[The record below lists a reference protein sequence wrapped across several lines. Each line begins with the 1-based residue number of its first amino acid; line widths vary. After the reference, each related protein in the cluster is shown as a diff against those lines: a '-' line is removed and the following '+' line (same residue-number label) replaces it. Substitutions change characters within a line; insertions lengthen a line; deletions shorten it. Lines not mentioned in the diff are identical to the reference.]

1 MSEKVLVFGNNGV
14 NKNTFHKRKQLIDI
28 NKLDIRKISN
38 RDSYGKKCSFKYFIE
53 YMSNIGVV
61 SLCIKLPQ
69 LNGHTKYF
77 DDRLMNIFNN
87 RFMNFLV
94 HNEKLLKVYNAIW
107 DKISNLSGKGFGS
120 ESMII
125 STKIKSCS
133 NKINTNFQ
141 GIRLPEE
148 ACVLS
153 LFFYNVIGFHC

>member
-1 MSEKVLVFGNNGV
+1 
-14 NKNTFHKRKQLIDI
+14 
-28 NKLDIRKISN
+28 
-38 RDSYGKKCSFKYFIE
+38 
-53 YMSNIGVV
+53 
-61 SLCIKLPQ
+61 
-69 LNGHTKYF
+69 
-77 DDRLMNIFNN
+77 MNIFNN

-148 ACVLS
+148 GCVLS

>member
-1 MSEKVLVFGNNGV
+1 MIEKVLVFGNNDV
-14 NKNTFHKRKQLIDI
+14 NRNTFHKRKQLIDI
-28 NKLDIRKISN
+28 NKSDFRKISN
-38 RDSYGKKCSFKYFIE
+38 RDLYAKKCSFKYFIE
-53 YMSNIGVV
+53 YMKNIGVV

-69 LNGHTKYF
+69 LNRHIKYF

-107 DKISNLSGKGFGS
+107 DKISNLLAKGFGS

-133 NKINTNFQ
+133 NKNKYKFSGYQIT
-141 GIRLPEE
+141 RRRV
-148 ACVLS
+148 CTVLVF
-153 LFFYNVIGFHC
+153 L